1 MCGYGLDISIST
13 DFSSFS
19 FYLLQSSGFR
29 TVRLSLRLARG
40 RSQCSEL
47 ARNQAYFIGH
57 GELPSHGLPP
67 GCVPGVLRQSPRA
80 RARAP
85 RAYFAENRPWGSRAF
100 VAWAASSAA
109 PSSHSYAPSHA
120 RGPLLRRRGSRTN
133 AGHCGNRRHS
143 IKR

>member
-13 DFSSFS
+13 DFSSLS
-19 FYLLQSSGFR
+19 FYLLQSYAFR
-29 TVRLSLRLARG
+29 TVRPSLRLARG
-40 RSQCSEL
+40 RSQRSEL
-47 ARNQAYFIGH
+47 ARNQAYFIG
-57 GELPSHGLPP
+57 EFPSH
-67 GCVPGVLRQSPRA
+67 GVLRQSPRA
-80 RARAP
+80 RARAA
-85 RAYFAENRPWGSRAF
+85 RAYFAENRPWGPRAF

-120 RGPLLRRRGSRTN
+120 RGPLFRRRGSRTN